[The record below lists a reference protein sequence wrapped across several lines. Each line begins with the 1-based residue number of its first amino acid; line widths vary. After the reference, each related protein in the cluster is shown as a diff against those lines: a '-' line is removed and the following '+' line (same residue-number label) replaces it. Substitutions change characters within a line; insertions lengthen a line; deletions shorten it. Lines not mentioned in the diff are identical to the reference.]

1 MAMNMNIDIRY
12 NIKDINNPTNA
23 VHIGY
28 CTKLQYLQFERIKR
42 NVNTICLCGKM
53 SIQKYQSI
61 SIITISSSIY
71 IITVKLTQRIID
83 LHMS

>member
-1 MAMNMNIDIRY
+1 MLFILAI
-12 NIKDINNPTNA
+12 A
-23 VHIGY
+23 

-83 LHMS
+83 LHMSFTDILLSSTITKQ